1 MSLTLLAEQT
11 LNGFQ
16 FGVMLF
22 LMAAGLTLIF
32 GVMGL
37 INLAHGS
44 LYMIGAFSA
53 AGVSAFIGSFWLALT
68 ASFICSIMAGVIL
81 ERIIIRKLYSR
92 DHLDQVLAT
101 FALILILSELVR
113 WVFGPFPM
121 YLDVPDSLN
130 GSVSILGLL
139 VYSKYRLFIIFV
151 GLMLALVLYFL
162 ITKSN
167 FGIKIRAGQNDREM
181 ISALGVNISNLYT
194 ALFVLGA
201 SLAGLAGALVGTIQS
216 VEVGMGEPVLILAF
230 VIIVI
235 GGIGSVKG
243 AFVSSILVGTIDTLG
258 RFLIPWSLKFFLDSA
273 SAMSIGSSIASMSIY
288 ICMIVVLIFK
298 PLGLYGKSL
307 S

>member
-1 MSLTLLAEQT
+1 
-11 LNGFQ
+11 
-16 FGVMLF
+16 
-22 LMAAGLTLIF
+22 
-32 GVMGL
+32 
-37 INLAHGS
+37 
-44 LYMIGAFSA
+44 
-53 AGVSAFIGSFWLALT
+53 
-68 ASFICSIMAGVIL
+68 MAGVIL

-201 SLAGLAGALVGTIQS
+201 SLAGLAGWPGKVGWLALQAGWLPGRLAGWPGWLAWQGWLGRLAGLAGLAWGLAGWTARRFTHGVTRGVTLTFTTVTGS
-216 VEVGMGEPVLILAF
+216 VEGYTTTYA
-230 VIIVI
+230 
-235 GGIGSVKG
+235 G
-243 AFVSSILVGTIDTLG
+243 ALNTN
-258 RFLIPWSLKFFLDSA
+258 
-273 SAMSIGSSIASMSIY
+273 Y
-288 ICMIVVLIFK
+288 
-298 PLGLYGKSL
+298 
-307 S
+307 